1 MLKKKITIIF
11 VLLLFYQSPL
21 FSKSTSFDQFNSKN
35 LSKYFSGIVA
45 FENKDNSQALEFFN
59 SSKILIDRHEPYLE
73 RLVVSLVLED
83 KVDQAINLIKN
94 NFKKTNSKFFKAF
107 ILLALDNL
115 KKNNMDKA
123 KEILEKVPEQLQKD
137 RFNYI
142 IVNSLIQYVQVFNNK
157 KIQKEKKNFGN
168 LSLIS
173 ETFQRCYLD
182 DKNTDT
188 FFLTLINNNEADY
201 SRYIFF
207 LLNLFN

>member
-45 FENKDNSQALEFFN
+45 FENKDNSQALDFFN

-94 NFKKTNSKFFKAF
+94 NFKKTNFKFFKAF

-115 KKNNMDKA
+115 KKNNIDKA

-168 LSLIS
+168 
-173 ETFQRCYLD
+173 
-182 DKNTDT
+182 
-188 FFLTLINNNEADY
+188 
-201 SRYIFF
+201 
-207 LLNLFN
+207 